1 MGLTHHLVH
10 LLSSK
15 RGTFQCWRGGGV
27 GEGRRERNH
36 CFLPPW
42 GFSSGLWH
50 SIPTPPLISHF
61 IEQLVLIECTWA
73 ETPPHSGPGQCF
85 VFFFFFPLLLWNMR
99 GAPVPLRWRCLVKFP
114 GRSAN
119 PPGTPLPWPGTELT
133 CLHGGQPAGLYLT
146 LAWGPGWL
154 CSGHVSPS
162 QGRGRGILQNA
173 RLLPQGAGSLPSFQD
188 GVVSVPLPH

>member
-10 LLSSK
+10 LLNSK

-85 VFFFFFPLLLWNMR
+85 VFFFFFPPFFYEIWGEPLFLWDGGAWWSSQADQPTLQELLCPDPALSSPASMENSQPACIW
-99 GAPVPLRWRCLVKFP
+99 
-114 GRSAN
+114 
-119 PPGTPLPWPGTELT
+119 PWPEVPDDSALGM
-133 CLHGGQPAGLYLT
+133 
-146 LAWGPGWL
+146 
-154 CSGHVSPS
+154 
-162 QGRGRGILQNA
+162 
-173 RLLPQGAGSLPSFQD
+173 
-188 GVVSVPLPH
+188 SVPVKGEAEVSFKMPGSFPRVQAHSQASRMG